1 MVEVEKIEP
10 IRSWRKENKLT
21 SIEFKARLKGKFIQ
35 WFNLLCPDYGLEDK
49 IPINK
54 KKILNPLMEI
64 EWSKFFLN
72 SEKHVWKWFFIIKTI
87 LNTLSFLNIP
97 FQGSLKKPPR
107 WFFTSGIAVKIAMCN
122 CVYLFTH

>member
-1 MVEVEKIEP
+1 MDFSSKITLEGSGNVLFSQFNFALYTVFSRMVEVEKIEP

-49 IPINK
+49 IPIK

-64 EWSKFFLN
+64 E
-72 SEKHVWKWFFIIKTI
+72 
-87 LNTLSFLNIP
+87 
-97 FQGSLKKPPR
+97 
-107 WFFTSGIAVKIAMCN
+107 
-122 CVYLFTH
+122 